1 MCAPPQVVPA
11 LEPSRARRVYERN
24 AFEGEWVEPYFR
36 CGFGF
41 KFFIGHGRRPLL
53 LLPVWT
59 AICHLWA
66 SVGKCGHRAQNG
78 KIFLWK
84 KLPQNSPGIWGR

>member
-1 MCAPPQVVPA
+1 MGAPPQVVPA
-11 LEPSRARRVYERN
+11 LEPSRARRVYERD

-59 AICHLWA
+59 AGHLLS
-66 SVGKCGHRAQNG
+66 SVGKCR
-78 KIFLWK
+78 KLFPKDKVFLWEK
-84 KLPQNSPGIWGR
+84 